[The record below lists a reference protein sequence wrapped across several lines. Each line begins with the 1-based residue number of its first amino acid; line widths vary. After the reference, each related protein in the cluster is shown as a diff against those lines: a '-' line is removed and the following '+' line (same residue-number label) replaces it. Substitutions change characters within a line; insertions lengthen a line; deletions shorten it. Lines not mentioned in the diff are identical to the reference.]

1 MAKNENVEKGTKKRV
16 ALSRQEKK
24 QQKIILITLIVVSV
38 LIIGSIT
45 FGLLNEYVFKYNR
58 PIATVNG
65 ENLLPAEFE
74 KQVRF
79 NRSQLLQQ
87 YMQYQQLSA
96 MFGSDPMMGGQF
108 TDTLRQI
115 ESQLLPDG
123 AIVIGSSVLNQV
135 TDQMLINQEAQKM
148 GILISEEDVNKAF
161 QAAFGYYPAGT
172 PTPKPSPTSYVAS
185 TLSPQQLAI
194 ITLTPTEAP
203 AAMEATAT
211 PESAEVESL
220 EPTPT
225 AEPLPTATAY
235 TESMFGEQISTYLNM
250 LERLEIGF
258 TEADLKKVIRDQLT
272 YEKVNE
278 VVTADVSAVE
288 EQVWARHILVKEKIA
303 AQVIVDKLK
312 QGEDWAELASELS
325 LDTANKDKGGD
336 LGWFS
341 RGMMVPAFEETAF
354 GLQVGEISDPVE
366 TQFGWH
372 IIQVLGHEDR
382 PLSTSAYQTRLND
395 AFQTWLNQ
403 VRQAA
408 TVVIA
413 DNWQDFVPLT
423 PALNQETIQLLQENP

>member
-1 MAKNENVEKGTKKRV
+1 
-16 ALSRQEKK
+16 
-24 QQKIILITLIVVSV
+24 
-38 LIIGSIT
+38 
-45 FGLLNEYVFKYNR
+45 
-58 PIATVNG
+58 
-65 ENLLPAEFE
+65 
-74 KQVRF
+74 
-79 NRSQLLQQ
+79 
-87 YMQYQQLSA
+87 
-96 MFGSDPMMGGQF
+96 
-108 TDTLRQI
+108 
-115 ESQLLPDG
+115 
-123 AIVIGSSVLNQV
+123 
-135 TDQMLINQEAQKM
+135 
-148 GILISEEDVNKAF
+148 
-161 QAAFGYYPAGT
+161 
-172 PTPKPSPTSYVAS
+172 
-185 TLSPQQLAI
+185 LAI

-235 TESMFGEQISTYLNM
+235 TESMFGEQISNYLNM

-278 VVTADVSAVE
+278 MVTADVPAVE